1 MDELAPLGN
10 RRVDDSARARAGEP
24 AHSAAVVKKAWFVRR
39 QSQKKRS
46 LKVHPER
53 NAQFERIT
61 ELKAQYLAAGQPV
74 VSIDIKKKEEMLGN
88 FYREGKLHTRQTI
101 EVLDH
106 DFPSYSEGKIVPHWV
121 YDSG

>member
-24 AHSAAVVKKAWFVRR
+24 AHSAAVVKKAWF
-39 QSQKKRS
+39 
-46 LKVHPER
+46 
-53 NAQFERIT
+53 ERIT

-88 FYREGKLHTRQTI
+88 F
-101 EVLDH
+101 
-106 DFPSYSEGKIVPHWV
+106 
-121 YDSG
+121 